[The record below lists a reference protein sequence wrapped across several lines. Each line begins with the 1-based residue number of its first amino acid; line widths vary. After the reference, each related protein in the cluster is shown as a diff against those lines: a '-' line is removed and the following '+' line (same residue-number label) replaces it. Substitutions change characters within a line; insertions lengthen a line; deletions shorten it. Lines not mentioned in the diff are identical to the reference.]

1 MTIEQRRWFRRSSPR
16 DALRRH
22 KHRVA
27 AISPEQEPRDRLHAC
42 CWKLKPLLPDSSPPS
57 PKQFDDPFLGIAR
70 GRRWRRVALKGCARF
85 RRKLSVSRANR
96 YCFPLCD
103 EEQPVPAQS
112 CSRNSEFAQCG
123 SEGARERC
131 ACLGD
136 GSQSDYYSASPSV
149 GGRKYRVKS
158 AVSLAPLVQDGN
170 LMIG

>member
-1 MTIEQRRWFRRSSPR
+1 MTPSAAKSHMF
-16 DALRRH
+16 
-22 KHRVA
+22 A
-27 AISPEQEPRDRLHAC
+27 AISPEQDPRDRLTRV
-42 CWKLKPLLPDSSPPS
+42 LLEAQTAPADSSPPS

-103 EEQPVPAQS
+103 EEQPVAAQS